1 MKKAAA
7 LIIALSLLLC
17 GCGTA
22 QPEPETDDTKLQI
35 VCSCF
40 PAYDFAREIA
50 GDRAQITLLLKSGA
64 EVHSYE
70 PSPKDI
76 IRIQE
81 SDLFICNG
89 GESEEW
95 VESLIDDD
103 ANVIYMMDCVDAVE
117 ESDEGIYSSG
127 HDGHEQEE
135 TELDEHVWTSP
146 LNAVKIARRICD
158 ELCEVDKDG
167 SREYIIN
174 FEVYQTKLLD
184 LDIRFR
190 TTVLQAERSTLVF
203 ADRFPMRYFT
213 LEYGLNYYAAFPGCA
228 SETEP
233 SAKTVAF
240 LIDHVR
246 EENIPAVLY
255 MEFSNEKMADV
266 ICEDTGCKKLPFY
279 SAHSVTAEQFEA
291 GVTYLD
297 LMEMNLDSLKEAL
310 N

>member
-1 MKKAAA
+1 MKRIAA
-7 LIIALSLLLC
+7 LIIMLSLLLC

-50 GDRAQITLLLKSGA
+50 GDRAQITLLLKPGA

-89 GESEEW
+89 GESEDW

-117 ESDEGIYSSG
+117 ESDEGIYSASG
-127 HDGHEQEE
+127 DENGE

-158 ELCEVDKDG
+158 ALCEADKDG
-167 SREYIIN
+167 SREYIVN
-174 FEVYQTKLLD
+174 FEVYKTKLLD

-203 ADRFPMRYFT
+203 ADRFPMRYFA
-213 LEYGLNYYAAFPGCA
+213 LEYGLDYYAAFPGCA

-246 EENIPAVLY
+246 EEDIPAVLY
-255 MEFSNEKMADV
+255 MEFSNEKMADI

-291 GVTYLD
+291 GVTYLE
-297 LMEMNLDSLKEAL
+297 LMEINLDSLKEAL